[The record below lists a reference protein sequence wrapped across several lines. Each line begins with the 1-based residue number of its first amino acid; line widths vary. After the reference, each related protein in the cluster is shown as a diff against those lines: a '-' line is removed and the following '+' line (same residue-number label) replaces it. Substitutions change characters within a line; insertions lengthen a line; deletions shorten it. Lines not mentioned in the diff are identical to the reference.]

1 MSVAIRRAPEKAFSR
16 TSARRP
22 APRRGSSRRAA
33 RAPMPMPIAK
43 DPNENASS
51 LRMAIMKSSL
61 RKVTATCGFRRAA
74 YIGTPRKTRRARERR
89 AGRGGGGRGGG
100 GPDEEGGH
108 ERAAFRELPARH
120 RARRAGA
127 ALDAERPAQS
137 GRDARVAPARR

>member
-33 RAPMPMPIAK
+33 NAPTPMPIAK

-51 LRMAIMKSSL
+51 LRMTIMKSSP
-61 RKVTATCGFRRAA
+61 RKATARCGFRTAA
-74 YIGTPRKTRRARERR
+74 YIGGAEEK
-89 AGRGGGGRGGG
+89 GRGRASG

-120 RARRAGA
+120 RARGAGA
-127 ALDAERPAQS
+127 ALDAERPAQP